1 MSIFYTKFP
10 FWATFSD
17 SVDILLKQGW
27 LSNTKFHSYKWHMS
41 GCNWCVHL
49 ASILTDFKPGGLKL
63 IKGYFCCCALLFVL
77 WRQYKPSISYL
88 IISWAQEK
96 MRFKILWCQSDFHD
110 PLSSVSYS
118 EGSRKPPCIYINIF
132 QFFSSQMFSLITW
145 KYISF
150 QNRAHKQNCIPSL
163 HSLKLGARAAFL
175 ND

>member
-27 LSNTKFHSYKWHMS
+27 LSNTKFDSYKWHMS

-88 IISWAQEK
+88 LSPE
-96 MRFKILWCQSDFHD
+96 FKRKCVLKYFDVNLIFMTHFHQF
-110 PLSSVSYS
+110 PTVKGVENRHVFTS
-118 EGSRKPPCIYINIF
+118 IF
-132 QFFSSQMFSLITW
+132 FNFSLP
-145 KYISF
+145 K
-150 QNRAHKQNCIPSL
+150 C
-163 HSLKLGARAAFL
+163 FL
-175 ND
+175 